1 MYECFRRKGR
11 FKLGPSLEIIVKN
24 GTGILPHPPA
34 HQAGWMVH
42 GQATLF
48 NSCPIVNHSG
58 DQFQHQITA
67 RL

>member
-1 MYECFRRKGR
+1 MFQKKGER
-11 FKLGPSLEIIVKN
+11 FQLQLSLEIIVKN

-34 HQAGWMVH
+34 HQAGWMVNE
-42 GQATLF
+42 TPF